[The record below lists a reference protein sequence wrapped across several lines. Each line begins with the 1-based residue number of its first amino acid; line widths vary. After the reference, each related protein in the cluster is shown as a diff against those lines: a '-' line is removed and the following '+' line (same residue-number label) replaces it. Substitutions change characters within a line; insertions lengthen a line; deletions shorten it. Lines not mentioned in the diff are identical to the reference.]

1 MLRPIL
7 LAVLWLA
14 LPLRAEELTI
24 VWADYPPFAKGVRPD
39 GKTQVKE
46 GMLVDF
52 LKAFSRQHPQYT
64 FNNIC
69 VPRKRMDA
77 MMLNGEAQAFF
88 LNNPMFVR
96 AHRQEFIWSDP
107 IWHTEDKVVTL
118 AGKAFRFERPEDLFG
133 KTIGKIFGNGYGE
146 YDRFFEEGRIKAEDA
161 KSPEAL
167 FKMALAGRVDAFIA
181 NTHTAPYEMRR
192 AGLDPSRF
200 TFSRKPVLAFD
211 LSMQINRHCPDFRD
225 QLNRFIAQSRR
236 NGFLQR
242 LEDRFLK

>member
-1 MLRPIL
+1 MLRRFL
-7 LAVLWLA
+7 LALLSLA

-24 VWADYPPFAKGVRPD
+24 VWADYPPFSMGAHPD

-52 LKAFSRQHPQYT
+52 LKEFSRQHPRYT

-96 AHRQEFIWSDP
+96 IHREAFIWSDP

-133 KTIGKIFGNGYGE
+133 KTIGKLFGNGYGE
-146 YDRFFEEGRIKAEDA
+146 YDHLFEEGRIKTEDA
-161 KSPEAL
+161 KSPGAL

-181 NTHTAPYEMRR
+181 NTHTAPYQMRR

-200 TFSRKPVLAFD
+200 TFLPKPVLAFD
-211 LSMQINRHCPDFRD
+211 LSMQISRRCPGFRD
-225 QLNRFIAQSRR
+225 QLDRFIAQSKR

-242 LEDRFLK
+242 LEDKYLK